1 VSRRYAVVTGASSGI
16 GEATARALAAAGHPV
31 VLGARRVERCEQV
44 AEEIREAGGTAL
56 AVAVDVGDHG
66 SVTAFVERA
75 QAFGPIDVLVSN
87 AGDVLASNAA
97 ETEPDDFAAQVS
109 VNLLAAQRLVSLVV
123 PTMIDR
129 QRGDVVFVTSD
140 VTRVPRPRMSS
151 YVVSKWGLEGLAR
164 ALQLELEGTGVRAS
178 IVRPGPTTSELGWT
192 WSEETTNAVLK
203 EWKRHGLLRHGGY
216 LPPQG
221 VAGAVLAVV
230 SAPRGTHL
238 TLVEVE
244 PEAPLRDQPEWRPP
258 PGYKGET

>member
-1 VSRRYAVVTGASSGI
+1 
-16 GEATARALAAAGHPV
+16 V
-31 VLGARRVERCEQV
+31 VLGARRLERCEQV
-44 AEEIREAGGTAL
+44 AEEIREAGGSAL
-56 AVAVDVGDHG
+56 AVRLDVGDAD
-66 SVTAFVERA
+66 SVAAFVTRA
-75 QAFGPIDVLVSN
+75 AAFGPIDVLVSN

-97 ETEPDDFAAQVS
+97 ETAPDDFAAQLS

-123 PTMIDR
+123 PKMIER

-140 VTRVPRPRMSS
+140 VTRVPRPRMAS
-151 YVVSKWGLEGLAR
+151 YVTSKWGLEGLAR

-178 IVRPGPTTSELGWT
+178 IVRPGPTASEQGWT
-192 WSEETTNAVLK
+192 WSEETIEVVLK

-216 LPPQG
+216 LSPEG

-244 PEAPLRDQPEWRPP
+244 PEAPLRDRPEWRPP
-258 PGYKGET
+258 PGYRQS